1 MTALHKVESARET
14 GGANTA
20 EMLCCDSPPK
30 CRAFVIIC
38 CYMLS
43 QHNTAT
49 TSLKGLVRCKTAVKA
64 LIDETLS
71 LSVAFDVFR
80 TARQMLQ
87 IASRV
92 AEREMNVIRPAGFRK
107 ASNE

>member
-1 MTALHKVESARET
+1 
-14 GGANTA
+14 
-20 EMLCCDSPPK
+20 MLN
-30 CRAFVIIC
+30 
-38 CYMLS
+38 

-80 TARQMLQ
+80 TAADETGVPVDSQTLEECRQMLVIMNCLMCRQLSDLKRRQMVQ
-87 IASRV
+87 IASRE
-92 AEREMNVIRPAGFRK
+92 AEQEMNAIRPSRFRK
-107 ASNE
+107 VANG